1 MHRTSEIIT
10 AQPRCH
16 GSIIL
21 APHDARARENQR
33 PVTMNCSTHLVHV
46 FADDEP
52 LIAAVA
58 RFISEGLRAGDTCL
72 VCATPGHREQLAELL
87 RAAGLDP
94 EALEAEYRYITLDA
108 ERTLASFYEP
118 RTGINR
124 MRFHRNVDQLL
135 RQASARGQPV
145 RIFGEMV
152 TLLLDRNRPEC
163 AIELEEL
170 WNEASRQHNFC
181 LLCTY
186 PNSEFTRNPRYRQLL
201 HAVHSH
207 AVFEDA

>member
-1 MHRTSEIIT
+1 MSWKYHLPPLIAS
-10 AQPRCH
+10 
-16 GSIIL
+16 
-21 APHDARARENQR
+21 AREKQR

-46 FADDEP
+46 FRNDEP
-52 LIAAVA
+52 LVAAVE
-58 RFISEGLRAGDTCL
+58 RFVREGLRAGDTCV
-72 VCATPGHREQLAELL
+72 VCATSEHRRQLDDLL
-87 RAAGLDP
+87 RGKGLNP
-94 EALEAEYRYITLDA
+94 TALEAEYRYIPLDA
-108 ERTLASFYEP
+108 ERTLATFYDP

-124 MRFHRNVDQLL
+124 MRFHRNIDQLI

-152 TLLLDRNRPEC
+152 ILLLERNRPEV

-170 WNEASRQHNFC
+170 WNEVSRQHNFS

-186 PNSEFTRNPRYRQLL
+186 PTSEFTRNPRYRQLL
-201 HAVHSH
+201 RAVHSH

>member
-1 MHRTSEIIT
+1 
-10 AQPRCH
+10 
-16 GSIIL
+16 
-21 APHDARARENQR
+21 
-33 PVTMNCSTHLVHV
+33 MNCSTHVVHV
-46 FADDEP
+46 FRDDEP
-52 LIAAVA
+52 LVWAVA
-58 RFISEGLRAGDTCL
+58 RFVCEGLRAGETCL
-72 VCATPGHREQLAELL
+72 VCATPEHREQLDELL
-87 RAAGLDP
+87 RAEGLDP
-94 EALEAEYRYITLDA
+94 AALEAEYRYIPLDA
-108 ERTLASFYEP
+108 ERTLTSFYEP

-152 TLLLDRNRPEC
+152 TLLLDRNRPET

-170 WNEASRQHNFC
+170 WNEVSRQHNFC

-186 PNSEFTRNPRYRQLL
+186 PTSEFTRNPRYRRLL
-201 HAVHSH
+201 RAVHSH